1 MLEHPTQGSQQRQSS
16 SREGEEA
23 EEAYTGIPWLPR
35 GRGGPLDRENRVA
48 PNTVYVTLE
57 QNLQMRMLKS
67 G

>member
-1 MLEHPTQGSQQRQSS
+1 MLEHPMQGSQQRQSTT
-16 SREGEEA
+16 REGEEA

-35 GRGGPLDRENRVA
+35 GRGEPLDRENRVA